1 MKSIQRPV
9 NDINLCLKDAQVIA
23 SRINHIRR
31 SDRNFVAA
39 FHALAGD
46 EITGFLAYV
55 IWRSRSIQHSG
66 LR

>member
-1 MKSIQRPV
+1 MKSSQKPV
-9 NDINLCLKDAQVIA
+9 NDINLCLKDARVLA
-23 SRINHIRR
+23 TRITHIRR
-31 SDRNFVAA
+31 TDRDYFAA

-55 IWRSRSIQHSG
+55 IWRSRSLQLSG